1 MLLLDGPLTVNDLAG
16 KLGVAPTTVSLLVG
30 DLSRKGVLERREDDT
45 DRRRRIIDIS
55 TDSRPAIEQWLSPA
69 LRPGSTRWRPWTP
82 GSGGPSSI
90 RCCAMSSS
98 LPVTEPGLIDYGGDG
113 PQVLLVHGSGHN
125 AAVWSAVAGFLVP
138 GHRVVAVDLRGHG
151 QNRADSQTPE
161 QYWRDLA
168 DVVAALG
175 WRRPLLAGHSTGGYA
190 VTAVTAA
197 GLVTPS
203 ALCVVD
209 GLVLD
214 DRATAR
220 EQLAGFLTEESAA
233 ELERMFGYGLRFDAA
248 GMRAWIA
255 RQPAHPLNAGADPE
269 LARAVAAR
277 SFVADG
283 DGFLRRPT
291 TAEIT
296 ATIATD
302 TGAAVFPS
310 VDVYERITCPLTV
323 VLPSQGFYAA
333 PR

>member
-1 MLLLDGPLTVNDLAG
+1 M
-16 KLGVAPTTVSLLVG
+16 
-30 DLSRKGVLERREDDT
+30 
-45 DRRRRIIDIS
+45 
-55 TDSRPAIEQWLSPA
+55 
-69 LRPGSTRWRPWTP
+69 
-82 GSGGPSSI
+82 
-90 RCCAMSSS
+90 
-98 LPVTEPGLIDYGGDG
+98 TEPGLIDYGGDG

-333 PR
+333 RRGDIPAKARLAEVEAGHNVVMTHPAFVAGVIRDLAGQVG